1 MNIPVDKRLGM
12 LKTSGV
18 AAACLTLMSFLVACG
33 GGAGSVNNTG
43 WNAITPPKL
52 TGISPAT
59 GPTTGDTTVAITG
72 TDIQKGASVLFGNV
86 PAAKINSVTSTSI
99 EAVTPV
105 HNPGKVDVTVTNPDT
120 RSDTLLGA
128 FAFEG
133 SPPPI
138 GGPGPT
144 VNSVLPNSGPVVG
157 GTVVTITGT
166 EFQSGATVTFGQS
179 PAAAVV
185 FSSATQLLATTP
197 AHAPGTVDVIVRN
210 PDGQSATVSG
220 GFTYQPVPAPTTISI
235 LPTSGPEA
243 GGTLVTV
250 WGTNFLAGATVSF
263 GGVAAASVT
272 VTSATQLGAVT
283 PPHAAGVVDVRVTNP
298 DDQFATLVG
307 AFTYGTPPPTI
318 LSVAPSSGTTAGG
331 TPVTI
336 TGTGFQPAVPD
347 TMVTFGGV
355 AGTGVNVLSSTKIQV
370 TTPAHAVGPVP
381 VQVTNPDG
389 QFAAAAGGYAYVTS
403 PVIAGLSVDSGLS
416 IGGTPVT
423 MTGSNFAG
431 GAAVTFGAVDAASV
445 NVVSSTRIDVT
456 TPPGT
461 AGTTVDVTVTNPAGG
476 GTFTLP
482 NAFRYGTIL
491 LSSSFETGD
500 FSEWSGYYQHNAA
513 VNSVITGTPGGD
525 VHSGTK
531 AYRIHFV
538 ICGVDVPAATTLG
551 QVAGSHPG
559 TYYVRYTYYTTD
571 GYEGALHPGETKASV
586 EQSFTVT
593 AGNDLTVA
601 SPPAA
606 IGLTGWNVYISD
618 SAGNEKKQ
626 NTTPIPLGTN
636 WTQNAALLTGTVA
649 PPTTNT
655 ACGAASQDNN
665 QAAYQH
671 FTAAEGYPTG
681 LHHIFVRGWVKF
693 HANPGMT
700 SPELGHVQRKLF
712 YLKGAIAS
720 GTFGY
725 AATVSTYTPANV
737 LSLKITHSVYG
748 PPRVPSCAPTD
759 ILGANDQIF
768 TYTYETWYA
777 VEFEWL
783 QNSAPGVA
791 DGAYWLWVTPE
802 GGATQLV
809 GGASGL
815 NMSGNCTEGIDSVEV
830 GEQANRYY
838 ATEVTDEYRYW
849 DDVIIADAYIGPQVP
864 PP

>member
-1 MNIPVDKRLGM
+1 MMDRTKWNQRTP
-12 LKTSGV
+12 TSWIAV
-18 AAACLTLMSFLVACG
+18 TALLVFACFWVACG
-33 GGAGSVNNTG
+33 GGAGSVNSTG
-43 WNAITPPKL
+43 WNAITTPKL
-52 TGISPAT
+52 TGLSPAS
-59 GPTTGDTTVAITG
+59 GPTTGGTTVAITG
-72 TDIQKGASVLFGNV
+72 TDFQQGATVVFGNV

-105 HNPGKVDVTVTNPDT
+105 HDAGNVDVTVTNPDT
-120 RSDTLLGA
+120 RSDTLLVA
-128 FAFEG
+128 FTFAG

-138 GGPGPT
+138 GGPAPT
-144 VNSVLPNSGPVVG
+144 ISSVLPNSGPVIG

-166 EFQSGATVTFGQS
+166 DFQSGATVTFGQS

-185 FSSATQLLATTP
+185 FNSATQLKATTP
-197 AHAPGTVDVIVRN
+197 AHAAGPVDVIVRN
-210 PDGQSATVSG
+210 PDTQSATVSG
-220 GFTYQPVPAPTTISI
+220 GFTYQPVPAPTIISL

-283 PPHAAGVVDVRVTNP
+283 PPHAAGVVDVRVTNL

-318 LSVAPSSGTTAGG
+318 LSVAPSSGSTAGG

-370 TTPAHAVGPVP
+370 ATPAHAVGPVP

-389 QFAAAAGGYAYVTS
+389 QFATAAGGYAYVTS

-423 MTGSNFAG
+423 ITGSNFAG

-500 FSEWSGYYQHNAA
+500 FSEWSGYYQHNPN
-513 VNSVITGTPGGD
+513 VNSVITGVPGGD

-538 ICGVDVPAATTLG
+538 ICGIDVPAATTLS
-551 QVAGSHPG
+551 QTSGSHPG

-571 GYEGALHPGETKASV
+571 GFEGANHPGETKASV

-618 SAGNEKKQ
+618 TTGNEKKQ
-626 NTTPIPLGTN
+626 NTTPIPLGTD
-636 WTQNAALLTGTVA
+636 WTQNAALLTGTTA

-655 ACGAASQDNN
+655 ACGGAQQDNN
-665 QAAYQH
+665 QGVYQM
-671 FTAAEGYPTG
+671 FRTAQGYPTG
-681 LHHIFVRGWVKF
+681 LHHVFVRGWVKF
-693 HANPGMT
+693 HANAGETNPD
-700 SPELGHVQRKLF
+700 LGHIQRKTF
-712 YLKGAIAS
+712 YLKGAIANQQ
-720 GTFGY
+720 FGY
-725 AATVSTYTPANV
+725 AATVTTYAPDNT
-737 LSLKITHSVYG
+737 LTLRMTYSVYA
-748 PPRVPSCAPTD
+748 PPRASNCDPVG
-759 ILGANDQIF
+759 IYGAEGVLF
-768 TYTYETWYA
+768 TYTYDTWYA

-791 DGAYWLWVTPE
+791 DGAYWVWVTPE

-809 GGASGL
+809 GGHADRSTSGD
-815 NMSGNCTEGIDSVEV
+815 CTAGVDSITV
-830 GEQANRYY
+830 GEQVNRYY
-838 ATEVTDEYRYW
+838 AADVVDEYRYW
-849 DDVIIADAYIGPQVP
+849 DDVIIADAYIGP
-864 PP
+864 